1 LAGKLQVPEIE
12 GEPNESSSSD
22 GISPSDS
29 VRSAQYMSDSAVQ
42 FLKDRRKAMDYYQGT
57 EQALPRSLPDGLLDG
72 DYGDQWR
79 APVGRRELME
89 GRGGQWAVPPGMD
102 EELGLI

>member
-1 LAGKLQVPEIE
+1 MPELE
-12 GEPNESSSSD
+12 GEPNGETSSSD

-29 VRSAQYMSDSAVQ
+29 VRSGQYMSDSAVQ
-42 FLKDRRKAMDYYQGT
+42 FLKDRRKAMDYYSAA
-57 EQALPRSLPDGLLDG
+57 EQPLQPRSLPDGLLDSEF
-72 DYGDQWR
+72 GDQWR
-79 APVGRRELME
+79 VPIGRRELLE